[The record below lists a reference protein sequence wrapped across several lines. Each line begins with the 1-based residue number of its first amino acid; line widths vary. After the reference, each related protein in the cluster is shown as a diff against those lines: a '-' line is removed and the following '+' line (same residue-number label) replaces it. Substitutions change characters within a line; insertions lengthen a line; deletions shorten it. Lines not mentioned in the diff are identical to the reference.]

1 MANATPSELKKVRLE
16 ALDRRQSFGSSP
28 FTPHFPSIAKNGIA
42 ASPKTPASQSQASGR
57 RLSAPYSS
65 LDDPMYIPL
74 PESFFHGEVASNL
87 KLANSD
93 GKHVVAHLL
102 ENLWGKSSKA
112 SKEFENKQNQMVQ
125 LDNPTTRKMQSD
137 KARARAQLRSK
148 RSMQRWSL
156 RKHRRMGSYVL
167 SSKYLKH
174 ELYAPLHEMWKE
186 YMEDLI
192 KGCSQRMMQSRI
204 LTAELHG
211 APMEVLASKSCSF
224 SGSKGLMIRE
234 TENTFSIITLD
245 NKLKVVP
252 KRGSIFVLRFD
263 AMKITLFGNNL
274 SARSGQSIECSAKK
288 NITVEL

>member
-192 KGCSQRMMQSRI
+192 KGCS
-204 LTAELHG
+204 
-211 APMEVLASKSCSF
+211 F